1 MEILVAVISAVGGL
15 FLFQAFRKY
24 SADKGQAE
32 LVEKVKKLE
41 QREKDIVAK
50 TEKENKE
57 IQGKID
63 EISKEQEKKLTGDD
77 LANWFNNR
85 K

>member
-41 QREKDIVAK
+41 KKEADLIAK
-50 TEKENKE
+50 NEADKKETEK
-57 IQGKID
+57 KID
-63 EISKEQEKKLTGDD
+63 EITKEQEKKLTSDD
-77 LANWFNNR
+77 LANWFNKR